1 MTAILLDTPASLSY
15 CPPMPLHPDIS
26 ELLPDRAARSLTE
39 WLRSDL
45 ELLARAAYNVTTT
58 DGLRSADGEDEVQ
71 QLALELCVAAYD
83 DASTEIGDDVDNYA
97 FASADEAQH
106 WLTVRATTRVRS
118 RRGLVSQARPEEIV
132 GHVRSAG
139 AIEARIDFE
148 PVFAFAETRTGRRAD
163 TLLACIRRDIT
174 YREAAL
180 ELGLTRQRAQQCT
193 AKLLEQLRKRARVQ
207 EAACR

>member
-1 MTAILLDTPASLSY
+1 
-15 CPPMPLHPDIS
+15 MPLHPDIVDHGLDDGFS
-26 ELLPDRAARSLTE
+26 EFPSGRETRSLVE
-39 WLRSDL
+39 WLRSDPD
-45 ELLARAAYNVTTT
+45 LLTRAAYNVTTT

-71 QLALELCVAAYD
+71 QLAFELCVAAHD
-83 DASTEIGDDVDNYA
+83 DVSTEIGDDVDSYA
-97 FASADEAQH
+97 FASAGEAQH

-139 AIEARIDFE
+139 AIEARIDLK
-148 PVFAFAETRTGRRAD
+148 PVLAFAETRTGRRAD

-180 ELGLTRQRAQQCT
+180 ELGLTRQRAQQCA
-193 AKLLEQLRKRARVQ
+193 AKLLEQLRKHARVQ